1 MCLPAV
7 TVLAMTQQAQTA
19 PGAQNGAETRDA
31 GTLAVLIDADNAQAE
46 LLGAVLA
53 EAAKFG
59 TVAVRR
65 IYGDWTSSHM
75 AGWKHPA
82 QIHAVQPVQ
91 QFNHAAGK
99 NSTDMALAIDAMDL
113 LHSQRMGGFCVVSS
127 DSDFTRLATRIREQG
142 LLVMGI
148 GRRDTPKAFVAA
160 CEFFV
165 YTENLQQ
172 AALAALSDATPNASE
187 SHNGWTGMVADAV
200 QRAQREDGWAPLSR
214 VGSLLQQTDPG
225 FDPRSYGVSGG
236 RLSVLVGSRPDLF
249 ELTGGET
256 GGGQLLVRS
265 VDDTA

>member
-1 MCLPAV
+1 
-7 TVLAMTQQAQTA
+7 MTQQAQTA
-19 PGAQNGAETRDA
+19 PGVQSGAETRDA

-113 LHSQRMGGFCVVSS
+113 LGAYMPS
-127 DSDFTRLATRIREQG
+127 
-142 LLVMGI
+142 LVLG
-148 GRRDTPKAFVAA
+148 DT
-160 CEFFV
+160 
-165 YTENLQQ
+165 
-172 AALAALSDATPNASE
+172 
-187 SHNGWTGMVADAV
+187 
-200 QRAQREDGWAPLSR
+200 
-214 VGSLLQQTDPG
+214 
-225 FDPRSYGVSGG
+225 
-236 RLSVLVGSRPDLF
+236 
-249 ELTGGET
+249 
-256 GGGQLLVRS
+256 VRS
-265 VDDTA
+265 VGRRPEPSTGTLKGCGRRVCH